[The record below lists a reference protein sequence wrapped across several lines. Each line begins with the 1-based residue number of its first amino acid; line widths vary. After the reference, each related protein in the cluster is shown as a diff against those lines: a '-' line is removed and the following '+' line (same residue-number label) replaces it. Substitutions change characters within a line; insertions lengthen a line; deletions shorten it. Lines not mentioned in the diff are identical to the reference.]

1 MRYIAYF
8 LLLVIA
14 AFNYQLWFGKGGW
27 NDVWELEQ
35 QIEQQKIINE
45 QQKQQ
50 NRAMA
55 GEVQNLKDGGEA
67 LMEVA
72 RKDFGYVRQ
81 DEVFYRIAD

>member
-8 LLLVIA
+8 LILVIT

-27 NDVWELEQ
+27 NDVWDLEH
-35 QIEQQKIINE
+35 QIDQQKIINE
-45 QQKQQ
+45 QQKQKNQ
-50 NRAMA
+50 AMA
-55 GEVQNLKDGGEA
+55 GEVENLKKGGDA

-72 RKDFGYVRQ
+72 RSDVNLIQK

>member
-35 QIEQQKIINE
+35 QIEQQK
-45 QQKQQ
+45 QQ

-72 RKDFGYVRQ
+72 RSDFNLIQ
-81 DEVFYRIAD
+81 KDEVFYRIAD

>member
-35 QIEQQKIINE
+35 QIEQQKVINE

-50 NRAMA
+50 NQALA
-55 GEVQNLKDGGEA
+55 G
-67 LMEVA
+67 
-72 RKDFGYVRQ
+72 
-81 DEVFYRIAD
+81 

>member
-45 QQKQQ
+45 QQKQK
-50 NRAMA
+50 NREMA
-55 GEVQNLKDGGEA
+55 GEVENLKQGGEA

-72 RKDFGYVRQ
+72 RKDFGYVRS

>member
-8 LLLVIA
+8 LILVIA

-45 QQKQQ
+45 QQKQK

-55 GEVQNLKDGGEA
+55 GEVENLKQGGEA

-72 RKDFGYVRQ
+72 RKDFGYVRS